1 MNTTNKINFISIE
14 GSIGAGKSTLLQH
27 VYLEL
32 QRRGLGEDRVYTVPE
47 SIDEW
52 NGVTDEGKTILQLFY
67 QDKKKYAFA
76 FQCLTLT
83 TLFKNI
89 RRVSEKH
96 PDTIILSER
105 SLYSN
110 RFIFENMLYDSGDMS
125 HIEHVIYEKM
135 WNEYNRMM
143 FQSITIYVNTDVK
156 TCVNRI
162 IQRQRPGEGEI
173 PLKYLN
179 ELHVRHQNLIYAL
192 RQVEN
197 HKLVLFDGNLT
208 VNTLGYN
215 TRVNELVDLV
225 TVL

>member
-32 QRRGLGEDRVYTVPE
+32 QRRGLGEDRVYIVPE

-83 TLFKNI
+83 TLFKSI

-96 PDTIILSER
+96 PDTIILLLS
-105 SLYSN
+105 
-110 RFIFENMLYDSGDMS
+110 
-125 HIEHVIYEKM
+125 IESWH
-135 WNEYNRMM
+135 
-143 FQSITIYVNTDVK
+143 FLHK
-156 TCVNRI
+156 TTRLW
-162 IQRQRPGEGEI
+162 G
-173 PLKYLN
+173 LFF
-179 ELHVRHQNLIYAL
+179 LI
-192 RQVEN
+192 
-197 HKLVLFDGNLT
+197 
-208 VNTLGYN
+208 
-215 TRVNELVDLV
+215 
-225 TVL
+225 